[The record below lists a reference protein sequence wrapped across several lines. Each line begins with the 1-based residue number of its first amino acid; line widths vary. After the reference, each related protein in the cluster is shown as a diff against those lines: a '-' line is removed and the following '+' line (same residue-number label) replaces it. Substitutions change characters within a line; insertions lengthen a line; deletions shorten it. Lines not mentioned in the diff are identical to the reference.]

1 MDIQSKDGTP
11 VAKNHPEPDPGILMS
26 TEKLRVVKLD
36 EFHPS
41 LGLSLIAV

>member
-1 MDIQSKDGTP
+1 MNIQSKDGTP
-11 VAKNHPEPDPGILMS
+11 VAKNHPEPDPGMLMR

-41 LGLSLIAV
+41 LGLHLMAV